1 MTKMRLMFVCAA
13 LPILLSSVCGQDARK
28 RVLQFSLLHD
38 NQSGQTE
45 PVTQVT
51 QFKLSLAGW
60 LDQLQHCR
68 CLHVTCRVLDIAAS
82 ALLHLEP
89 GQADWQGC
97 SDADLMCRSF
107 ILGFCCLQ
115 GLI

>member
-1 MTKMRLMFVCAA
+1 
-13 LPILLSSVCGQDARK
+13 
-28 RVLQFSLLHD
+28 
-38 NQSGQTE
+38 
-45 PVTQVT
+45 
-51 QFKLSLAGW
+51 
-60 LDQLQHCR
+60 
-68 CLHVTCRVLDIAAS
+68 VTCRVLDIAAS